1 MINRSGDL
9 QVPTKST
16 KKEKK
21 PNMIERYTTPRMKD
35 LWSDQNKFQKW
46 LDIEILACEAMANL
60 GIVPKSAVR
69 IIKRKAKFDV
79 RRISQIEEKVKHD
92 VIAFLSNVAENV
104 GEASKYVHFGMTS
117 SDILDT
123 SLSVL
128 MKEAG
133 LLILEDL
140 QKSARII
147 RKRAFQYKHTP
158 MMGRTHGVHAEP
170 TTLGLKFALWF
181 AEVRRHVERLKRS
194 IESISVG
201 KISGAVGT
209 FPYLNPKVE
218 QYVCRKL
225 RIKPAPISNQIVQR
239 DRHAEFLCTLAL
251 IAGSIEKFATEIRSL
266 QRTEI
271 LELEEGFSKGQ
282 KGSSIMPHKRNPITC
297 ERLSGLAR
305 LVRANAQAS
314 IENIALWH
322 ERDISHSSVERVII
336 PDSTILVDYMLVQFN
351 RVMENLLV
359 YPENMMTNLN
369 KTRGMIF
376 SGRLLL
382 ELGRR
387 TKSKEEAYRVV
398 QDNSMKAWRENADF
412 KELILKDRRVLKY
425 LSEQEIEDYFDLG
438 HCLKNVDYIFRR
450 VFK

>member
-1 MINRSGDL
+1 
-9 QVPTKST
+9 
-16 KKEKK
+16 
-21 PNMIERYTTPRMKD
+21 MIERYTTPRMKD

-60 GIVPKSAVR
+60 GIIPKSALAK
-69 IIKRKAKFDV
+69 IKKKAKFDV
-79 RRISQIEEKVKHD
+79 KRISQIEEKTKHD
-92 VIAFLSNVAENV
+92 VIAFLTNVAENV
-104 GEASKYVHFGMTS
+104 GEASRYVHFGLTS

-128 MKEAG
+128 MREAG

-140 QKSARII
+140 QKLAKII
-147 RKRAFQYKHTP
+147 RKRAFQFKHTP

-170 TTLGLKFALWF
+170 ITLGLKFTLWF
-181 AEVRRHVERLKRS
+181 TEVRRHVERLKRS
-194 IESISVG
+194 IETISVG

-209 FPYLNPKVE
+209 FSNLNPKVE

-225 RIKPAPISNQIVQR
+225 KIKPALISTQIIQR

-297 ERLSGLAR
+297 ERLCGLAR
-305 LVRANAQAS
+305 LVRTNAEAS
-314 IENIALWH
+314 MENMALWH

-336 PDSTILVDYMLVQFN
+336 PDSTILVNYMLVQFN

-359 YPENMMTNLN
+359 YPENMMANLN

-382 ELGRR
+382 ELGQK
-387 TKSKEEAYRVV
+387 TPSKDLAYRIV
-398 QDNSMKAWRENADF
+398 QDNAMKAWKENGNF
-412 KELILKDRRVLKY
+412 KELIQKDRRVTKY
-425 LSEQEIEDYFDLG
+425 LSKHRIEECFDLNYY
-438 HCLKNVDYIFRR
+438 LRNVNYIFRR

>member
-1 MINRSGDL
+1 
-9 QVPTKST
+9 
-16 KKEKK
+16 
-21 PNMIERYTTPRMKD
+21 MIERYTTPRMKD

-46 LDIEILACEAMANL
+46 LDIEILACEAMVNL
-60 GIVPKSAVR
+60 GIIPKSALAK
-69 IIKRKAKFDV
+69 IKKKAKFDV
-79 RRISQIEEKVKHD
+79 KRISQIEEKTKHD
-92 VIAFLSNVAENV
+92 VIAFLTNVAENV
-104 GEASKYVHFGMTS
+104 GEASRYVHFGLTS

-128 MKEAG
+128 MREAG

-140 QKSARII
+140 QKVAKII
-147 RKRAFQYKHTP
+147 RKRAFQFKHTP

-170 TTLGLKFALWF
+170 ITLGLKFTLWF
-181 AEVRRHVERLKRS
+181 TEVRRHVERLKAS
-194 IESISVG
+194 IKTISVG

-209 FPYLNPKVE
+209 FSNLDPKVE

-225 RIKPAPISNQIVQR
+225 KIKPAPISTQIVQR

-251 IAGSIEKFATEIRSL
+251 IAGSIEKFATEIRNL

-297 ERLSGLAR
+297 ERLCGLAR
-305 LVRANAQAS
+305 LVRTNAEAS
-314 IENIALWH
+314 MENMALWH

-359 YPENMMTNLN
+359 YPENMMANLN

-382 ELGRR
+382 ELGQK
-387 TKSKEEAYRVV
+387 TPSKDLAYRIV
-398 QDNSMKAWRENADF
+398 QDNAMKAWKENGNF
-412 KELILKDRRVLKY
+412 KELIQKDRRVTKY
-425 LSEQEIEDYFDLG
+425 LSKHRIEECFDLNYY
-438 HCLKNVDYIFRR
+438 LRNVNYIFRR

>member
-1 MINRSGDL
+1 
-9 QVPTKST
+9 
-16 KKEKK
+16 
-21 PNMIERYTTPRMKD
+21 MIERYTTPRMKD
-35 LWSDQNKFQKW
+35 LWSDRNRFQKW

-60 GIVPKSAVR
+60 GVIPKSAVR
-69 IIKRKAKFDV
+69 TIKRKAKFDV
-79 RRISQIEEKVKHD
+79 KRISQIEEKTKHD
-92 VIAFLSNVAENV
+92 VIAFVTNVAENI
-104 GEASKYVHFGMTS
+104 GEEAKYVHFGLTS

-128 MKEAG
+128 MREAG

-140 QKSARII
+140 RSSARII
-147 RKRAFQYKHTP
+147 RKRAFQFKHTP

-170 TTLGLKFALWF
+170 ITLGLKFALWF
-181 AEVRRHVERLKRS
+181 SEVSRHIQRLKRS
-194 IESISVG
+194 IETISVG

-209 FPYLNPKVE
+209 FPYLNPRVE

-225 RIKPAPISNQIVQR
+225 KIKPAPVSSQIVQR
-239 DRHAEFLCTLAL
+239 DRHAEFLSTLAL
-251 IAGSIEKFATEIRSL
+251 IAASIEKFAIEIRSL

-305 LVRANAQAS
+305 LVRTNALAS
-314 IENIALWH
+314 MENVALWH

-359 YPENMMTNLN
+359 YPENMMANLN
-369 KTRGMIF
+369 RTRGMIF

-382 ELGRR
+382 ELGRK
-387 TKSKEEAYRVV
+387 TESKEEAYRIV
-398 QDNSMKAWRENADF
+398 QDNAMKAWRTKGDF
-412 KELILKDRRVLKY
+412 KELILKDRRVLKH
-425 LSEQEIEDYFDLG
+425 LSKQEIESCFDLD
-438 HCLKNVDYIFRR
+438 HSLKNVNYIFRR